1 MRKIRRGLSRIGEK
15 CISEAGASLSI
26 ALLFFVL
33 CAVCASVILTAASA
47 AAGRI
52 RRISTSDQSCYSVRS
67 AARYLN
73 ECFSETELLFRE
85 TRTTV
90 RTIRTAVRQ
99 NASGETAE
107 TEESILH
114 YSYTAPERV
123 IGSTAESLQEGFL
136 GDAALTLYRKELG
149 MVQRGQAE
157 EALVYEAVPELAD
170 LPDLSED
177 AAERLWAAELGTAR
191 LRSGETELLL
201 LLRESAAGTADAA
214 LSSAA
219 KLRFER
225 DGGITVTELCNT
237 EPDAGGG
244 LVKSRNA
251 YTMQLSIPAE
261 KRVERRIVS
270 ESTEDDLSGMKEDG
284 TGVRVTT
291 TTTVEEKL
299 TSLLWGVG
307 RIRKGRAD

>member
-1 MRKIRRGLSRIGEK
+1 MRKIQRELSRIREK

-33 CAVCASVILTAASA
+33 CAVCASVILTAASV

-52 RRISTSDQSCYSVRS
+52 RRISTGDQHYYSVRS

-73 ECFSETELLFRE
+73 ECFSETELLLRE

-90 RTIRTAVRQ
+90 RTIRTTVRQ
-99 NASGETAE
+99 DASGETEE
-107 TEESILH
+107 TEESTLH
-114 YSYTAPERV
+114 CSYTAPERV
-123 IGSTAESLQEGFL
+123 IGGAAESLQEGFL
-136 GDAALTLYRKELG
+136 GDAVRTLYRKELG
-149 MVQRGQAE
+149 MVQHGQAE
-157 EALVYEAVPELAD
+157 ETLAYEAAPALT
-170 LPDLSED
+170 DLSDIPE
-177 AAERLWAAELGTAR
+177 ALSERLWAAELGAAR

-201 LLRESAAGTADAA
+201 LLRESASGTEDAA
-214 LSSAA
+214 LSAAA

-225 DGGITVTELCNT
+225 DGSITVTELCNT

-244 LVKSRNA
+244 LAKSGNA
-251 YTMQLSIPAE
+251 YIMQLSIPAE
-261 KRVERRIVS
+261 THVERRIVS
-270 ESTEDDLSGMKEDG
+270 ERTEDDLSGMKEDG

-291 TTTVEEKL
+291 TTMVEEKL
-299 TSLLWGVG
+299 TSLRWGEG